1 LHEQHPQ
8 VEELGKKVT
17 YLQKR
22 EQQMQYPDYQEQGW
36 PIGSGMVESANK
48 HVVQARLKGAGM
60 HWAPEHVNPM
70 LALRGA
76 ERNERWPQAW
86 QQSTEHRRSQRMQH
100 RIQRQQQHYQQKLR
114 ALQCFVLL
122 WRLRTRKPKPS
133 ELTRSPCAP
142 QQVGPARP
150 ASNHPWRRRFL
161 AKK

>member
-1 LHEQHPQ
+1 
-8 VEELGKKVT
+8 
-17 YLQKR
+17 
-22 EQQMQYPDYQEQGW
+22 MQYPDYQEQGW

-76 ERNERWPQAW
+76 ERNERWPEAW
-86 QQSTEHRRSQRMQH
+86 QQSTEHRRSQRMQQ

-122 WRLRTRKPKPS
+122 SRLRTRKPKPS
-133 ELTRSPCAP
+133 E
-142 QQVGPARP
+142 
-150 ASNHPWRRRFL
+150 
-161 AKK
+161 